1 MSNKEDDP
9 TCASGCAESAPTTTP
24 SVSSAIA
31 PSNALESVVVV
42 VILERSKKHSIDL
55 FVSSGVGA
63 LGWST
68 PSCAS
73 GELGGTLGVT
83 LGARC
88 AVEKKIKGE
97 NTQSFQKRG

>member
-1 MSNKEDDP
+1 M
-9 TCASGCAESAPTTTP
+9 
-24 SVSSAIA
+24 
-31 PSNALESVVVV
+31 V

-73 GELGGTLGVT
+73 GELGGTLT

-97 NTQSFQKRG
+97 KCSKFSKEGLRINFLSQFHFLPENP